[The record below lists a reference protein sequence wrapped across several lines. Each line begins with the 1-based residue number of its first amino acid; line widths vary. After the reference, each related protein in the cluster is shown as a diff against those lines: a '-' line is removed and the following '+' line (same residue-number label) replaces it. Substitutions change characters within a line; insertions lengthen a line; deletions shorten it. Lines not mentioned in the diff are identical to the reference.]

1 MGELSLEDTLAFRL
15 LLADVDPQRFD
26 RAIARWH
33 ARLVLEA
40 RGMTAD
46 EAVLALTATNA
57 LGGLRTREVG
67 AQALSD
73 LVETAGLDGVVH
85 SLRER

>member
-1 MGELSLEDTLAFRL
+1 M
-15 LLADVDPQRFD
+15 P
-26 RAIARWH
+26 
-33 ARLVLEA
+33 
-40 RGMTAD
+40 AD
-46 EAVLALTATNA
+46 EAVLALTATTA